1 MLPAAY
7 GTQLM
12 ESMTF
17 VKEPSKTY
25 KLDFENNTIVGLT
38 DELGAIRQAVAL
50 ILATER
56 AKFEIYSWDY
66 GVEFQELLGS
76 PLAAFAIAKA
86 KQNIREALLQ
96 DDRISEVKDF
106 VDTRDKDKVKLSF
119 TVITDFGEIKQEA
132 EVII

>member
-1 MLPAAY
+1 MLPNMY

-12 ESMTF
+12 ESLTF
-17 VKEPSKTY
+17 VKEPAKTY
-25 KLDFENNTIVGLT
+25 KLDFENNAIAGLA
-38 DELGAIRQAVAL
+38 DGLAAIKQAVAL

-66 GVEFQELLGS
+66 GVELQELIGS

-86 KQNIREALLQ
+86 EQNIREALLQ
-96 DDRISEVKDF
+96 DDRISEVKNF
-106 VDTRDKDKVKLSF
+106 VDIREKDKVKLSF
-119 TVITDFGEIKQEA
+119 TVVTDFGEIQQEA